1 MKLNSE
7 FFAEP
12 CAPATFRLAKKF
24 GEINPLS
31 LEWVTQFIRP
41 VTNEGVDKH
50 NQILFFNQKFEV
62 KKESRLLGITLAN
75 LPFSMIGSEISK
87 IILVSLDLC
96 HDQAGTTII
105 FL

>member
-1 MKLNSE
+1 MAHRFGELWPIILTFNFVGE
-7 FFAEP
+7 IFCRIL
-12 CAPATFRLAKKF
+12 CAGNFSLAKKF

-62 KKESRLLGITLAN
+62 KKVDFWELLSQINHFQWLEVRLQK
-75 LPFSMIGSEISK
+75 S
-87 IILVSLDLC
+87 SL
-96 HDQAGTTII
+96 